1 MLHYLNI
8 CLMGFL
14 LNSHTYID
22 WSATPL
28 EPLVARE
35 KYVFLIWLLEV
46 TDTKSID
53 LLYTHKNIP
62 FLIQRGLG

>member
-14 LNSHTYID
+14 LKSHTCID
-22 WSATPL
+22 WSAIPL
-28 EPLVARE
+28 KPLVARE

-46 TDTKSID
+46 TDTKRID
-53 LLYTHKNIP
+53 FLYTHMNIP
-62 FLIQRGLG
+62 FLIHRGLG